1 MTADLPAVVDAYL
14 THKRGVGR
22 KFDSEQAELT
32 LLARF
37 ADQRG
42 VNRLDQLS
50 AGVIDDFLA
59 SRPRTRPRSFNHLLG
74 VITGLLNWAVTQEML
89 DVAPAPLTRKR
100 RGTADRLPF
109 LFDRAQARR
118 LLDTAAALPDN
129 PRALHRGPTYRTIY
143 AICYG
148 LGLRAGEAC
157 GLRIADV
164 DVDRGLL
171 VVRGG
176 KLARPASSR
185 TAHRSVNCCTA
196 NSSTGNRKTDP
207 PGPTAR
213 CSPSTGGAAC
223 TRARPARPS
232 ITCCLS
238 STSLFLTAWARRGC
252 IRCGIH
258 SPWDACCAGIG
269 KGSIP

>member
-1 MTADLPAVVDAYL
+1 MTADLHAVVDAYL

-74 VITGLLNWAVTQEML
+74 VVTGLLNWAVTQEML

-129 PRALHRGPTYRTIY
+129 PRALHRGPTYRTVY

-148 LGLRAGEAC
+148 LGLRARHADCGSQTSMSTAAC
-157 GLRIADV
+157 SWSAAASS
-164 DVDRGLL
+164 
-171 VVRGG
+171 
-176 KLARPASSR
+176 ARPASSR

-196 NSSTGNRKTDP
+196 NSSTGIRKTDP

-232 ITCCLS
+232 ITSCLS

-252 IRCGIH
+252 IRCGIR